1 VFNNGG
7 RRPGGEHSSVDELV
21 PPVDETGRYARKP
34 GAAYGPEQ
42 PVWSYTAPK
51 KSDFYAF
58 FISGA
63 QRLPNGNTLICAG
76 ALGTF
81 FEVTPEKE
89 IVWKYK
95 NPVKGG
101 MGIGPGGGFPGPP
114 PLGLILPPFLQD
126 ELQLSPA
133 QKTQLEEFQKV
144 VTGKLDKTLTDEQK
158 SRLQARGGFGP
169 GGFGG
174 LPLPGQIMSASTQVM
189 LKLTPEQKAQLGAV
203 QKAVDAKLET
213 LFNSDQKKRLK
224 EMRDDFARGGP
235 PGAGPGGP
243 GRPPGGPGG
252 PGPGGPPGENPVFRA
267 YRYALD
273 FPGLGG
279 KSLKPGKTVEELQP
293 KEPEKK
299 KAA

>member
-1 VFNNGG
+1 
-7 RRPGGEHSSVDELV
+7 
-21 PPVDETGRYARKP
+21 
-34 GAAYGPEQ
+34 Q

-51 KSDFYAF
+51 KSDFYSF

-133 QKTQLEEFQKV
+133 QKQQLDELQKEISGQLERA
-144 VTGKLDKTLTDEQK
+144 LTDEQK
-158 SRLQARGGFGP
+158 ARLQARSGFGP

-174 LPLPGQIMSASTQVM
+174 VPLPGQLMSASTQAL
-189 LKLTPEQKAQLGAV
+189 LKLTTEQKTQLV
-203 QKAVDAKLET
+203 
-213 LFNSDQKKRLK
+213 
-224 EMRDDFARGGP
+224 
-235 PGAGPGGP
+235 
-243 GRPPGGPGG
+243 
-252 PGPGGPPGENPVFRA
+252 
-267 YRYALD
+267 
-273 FPGLGG
+273 GL
-279 KSLKPGKTVEELQP
+279 Q
-293 KEPEKK
+293 
-299 KAA
+299 